1 MKPLA
6 LDLCCGL
13 GGWAEGLIAAGWD
26 VVGVDVND
34 DFRRT
39 YPGVFVCADVRRL
52 RVEFS
57 ISWGGLVLRCPN
69 GGDIPLHMLRLVVA
83 SPPCPEYS
91 SHDQPWTKKRNPPPP
106 DKSIWEACERI
117 AKEGAAPL
125 ILENVRGAQMFHGR
139 AAWHVGPYYL
149 WGDVPALMPKM
160 HRRKGFWWWNKDA
173 TGKWI
178 VRTKESHTS
187 AAAAERAKIPFELAH
202 YIGQV
207 FHPGEERVA

>member
-13 GGWAEGLIAAGWD
+13 GGWAEGLIAAGWR
-26 VVGVDVND
+26 VIGYDVNE
-34 DFRRT
+34 DFRSV
-39 YPGVFVCADVRRL
+39 YPGRFVCADVREIALNYAASGIAWRSSPD
-52 RVEFS
+52 R
-57 ISWGGLVLRCPN
+57 PA
-69 GGDIPLHMLRLVVA
+69 LVVA

-91 SHDQPWTKKRNPPPP
+91 RHDQPWTKRKNPPLP

-117 AKEGAAPL
+117 AAEAGAPL

-149 WGDVPALMPKM
+149 WGNVPALMPR
-160 HRRKGFWWWNKDA
+160 HLPGTSKGFHWWGSD
-173 TGKWI
+173 G
-178 VRTKESHTS
+178 VRGREMGEYRKKESRTS
-187 AAAAERAKIPFELAH
+187 AAQSERAKIPFELAH

-207 FHPGEERVA
+207 FHPGEERVT